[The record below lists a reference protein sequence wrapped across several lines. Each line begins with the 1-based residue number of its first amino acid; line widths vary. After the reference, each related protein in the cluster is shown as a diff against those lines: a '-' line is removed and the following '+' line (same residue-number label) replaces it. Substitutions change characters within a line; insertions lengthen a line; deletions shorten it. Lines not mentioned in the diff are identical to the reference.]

1 MNAEIIAV
9 GTEILIGQIVNSN
22 ATYLS
27 EQLAQQGI
35 NVYYHTAVGDNVK
48 RLTDVLTTAK
58 QRSDLIVLC
67 GGLGPTPDDLTKQ
80 TVAEFV
86 HQELVYD
93 TQGYQRLMDY
103 FANSKRPM
111 TENNLLQALVF
122 KDGEGI
128 QNPNGLAVGIYYEDK
143 VSHTHYLLLPGP
155 PRELKAMF
163 AQGVIPLLQ
172 RFNDENE
179 QFISRVLRF
188 YGIGESRLVTEL
200 SDLIEQ
206 QTNPTIAPYAK
217 TNEVTL
223 RLTVKTKDEA
233 SGNHLLDELEAR
245 IMARVGSYFYGY
257 GDDYSLVEATVD
269 TLKQA
274 QVTLA
279 AAESLTTGLFQATLG
294 AIPGASAVFKGGFV
308 TYSPAM
314 KASLLQL
321 DADWLAEVGTVSQA
335 CVEMMAQKAKQI
347 TQADYAIAFSG
358 VAGPDSLENQPV
370 GTVWLALATPNGTIS
385 SCQVFPHGRN
395 EIRQAAVMYGL
406 NMVRQAVL
414 ADHSRAK

>member
-48 RLTDVLTTAK
+48 RLTEVLTIAK
-58 QRSDLIVLC
+58 KRSDLIVLC

-86 HQELVYD
+86 NQELVYD
-93 TQGYQRLMDY
+93 KQGYQRLMDY
-103 FANSKRPM
+103 FADNKRPM

-122 KDGEGI
+122 KDGQGI
-128 QNPNGLAVGIYYEDK
+128 QNPNGLAVGIYYYDELNT
-143 VSHTHYLLLPGP
+143 THYLLLPGP

-163 AQGVIPLLQ
+163 TTGVIPILQ
-172 RFNDENE
+172 RLNLQNE

-188 YGIGESRLVTEL
+188 YGIGESRLVTKL
-200 SDLIEQ
+200 ADLIEQ

-223 RLTVKTKDEA
+223 RLTVKTQERLH
-233 SGNHLLDELEAR
+233 GETLLDELEQQIFAK
-245 IMARVGSYFYGY
+245 VGTYFYGY
-257 GDDYSLVEATVD
+257 GDDYSLVEATID

-274 QVTLA
+274 KVTLT
-279 AAESLTTGLFQATLG
+279 AAESLTTGLFQSTLG
-294 AIPGASAVFKGGFV
+294 TIPGVSEVFKGGFV
-308 TYSPAM
+308 TYSPEM
-314 KASLLQL
+314 KASLLGL
-321 DADWLAEVGTVSQA
+321 DIEWLKTVGTVSQE
-335 CVEMMAQKAKQI
+335 CVEMMAKKAKEL
-347 TQADYAIAFSG
+347 TQADYALAISG
-358 VAGPDSLENQPV
+358 VAGPDKIENQAI
-370 GTVWLALATPNGTIS
+370 GTVWFAIAGPDGIQS
-385 SCQVFPHGRN
+385 ICQKFPHRRN
-395 EIRQAAVMYGL
+395 EIRQASVMYAL
-406 NMVRQAVL
+406 NMVRQTVL
-414 ADHSRAK
+414 ATTSKD